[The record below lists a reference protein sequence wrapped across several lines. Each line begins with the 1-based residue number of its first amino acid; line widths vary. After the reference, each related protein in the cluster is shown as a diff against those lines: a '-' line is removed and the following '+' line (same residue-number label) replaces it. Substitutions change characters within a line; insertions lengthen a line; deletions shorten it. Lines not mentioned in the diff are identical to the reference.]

1 MIAQTLPDLPSWYT
15 PFLAV
20 VALVQ
25 LVSVYMM
32 WNWQK
37 NGVLL
42 FYGLV
47 LVTALLNM
55 MYFGVSS
62 VISGVISAGL
72 VYLATKS
79 TWKNFK

>member
-20 VALVQ
+20 LALVE
-25 LVSVYMM
+25 LVAVYMT

-37 NGVLL
+37 NGVYLI
-42 FYGLV
+42 YGITV
-47 LVTALLNM
+47 VSALLNM
-55 MYFGVSS
+55 MYLGVSS
-62 VISGVISAGL
+62 VIAGAIGAGL